1 MSEKFQ
7 LKGCIYE
14 VNIGYNVK
22 MKGYTKSGSD
32 IATLG
37 EIDCAY
43 MRNFIHPIIPL
54 LKSSDIN
61 TCSGVELLW

>member
-1 MSEKFQ
+1 MSEKFR

-14 VNIGYNVK
+14 VNFGSNVK
-22 MKGYTKSGSD
+22 MKGYTSSGSD
-32 IATLG
+32 IATLC

-43 MRNFIHPIIPL
+43 MRNFIHQIIPL

-61 TCSGVELLW
+61 AYSGVELLW

>member
-22 MKGYTKSGSD
+22 MEGYTNSGLD
-32 IATLG
+32 IATLDK
-37 EIDCAY
+37 IDYAY
-43 MRNFIHPIIPL
+43 MRNFIHQIIPPI
-54 LKSSDIN
+54 KSSDIN
-61 TCSGVELLW
+61 TYSGVELLW

>member
-1 MSEKFQ
+1 MREKFQ
-7 LKGCIYE
+7 LKGYIYE
-14 VNIGYNVK
+14 VNFGYNVK
-22 MKGYTKSGSD
+22 MKGYTCSDSD

-43 MRNFIHPIIPL
+43 MRNFIHQIIPL

-61 TCSGVELLW
+61 TYSGVELLW